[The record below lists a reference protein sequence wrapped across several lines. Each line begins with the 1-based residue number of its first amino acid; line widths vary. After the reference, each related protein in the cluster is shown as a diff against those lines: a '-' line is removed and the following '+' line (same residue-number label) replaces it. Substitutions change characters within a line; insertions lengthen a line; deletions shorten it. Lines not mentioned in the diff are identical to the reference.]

1 MQPLQPGR
9 DQACTVLLDIGSEF
23 QILYS
28 RVCNALN
35 AIHNSHGA
43 SSKVKDL
50 TRIAEERQEFIIIIN
65 IIYLYVSL
73 SPVVS

>member
-1 MQPLQPGR
+1 MQPLHRGVDQPL
-9 DQACTVLLDIGSEF
+9 ATHLDIGSEF
-23 QILYS
+23 QVLYS

-50 TRIAEERQEFIIIIN
+50 TRIAEERQASF
-65 IIYLYVSL
+65 LV
-73 SPVVS
+73 